1 MVKKGIFPNHALI
14 DWIGRMTEIGAILC
28 CAVITVDILLQV
40 FFRYVM
46 NNSLQ
51 WSEELGVFIMI
62 WMVFLGSSL
71 LMKNS
76 EHIKITV
83 LIRLLPWWLKVS
95 LNIFSRIV
103 CLGFLAFVTY
113 HGFKV
118 FMSGVNATCPSIG
131 ISTKWVK
138 VAIPIGAILM
148 SIDAIRLLVKDI
160 KNLLQGNRE
169 NFIEREFA

>member
-1 MVKKGIFPNHALI
+1 MLI
-14 DWIGRMTEIGAILC
+14 KSDSFCNTFLDWVGKITEIGAIIC
-28 CAVITVDILLQV
+28 CVIITIDIILQV
-40 FFRYVM
+40 FFRYVL

-51 WSEELGVFIMI
+51 WSEELGVFVMI

-71 LMKNS
+71 LMKKS
-76 EHIKITV
+76 EHIKITA
-83 LIRLLPWWLKVS
+83 LIRLLPWWMKVS

-103 CLGFLAFVTY
+103 CIGFLVFVAY

-118 FMSGVNATCPSIG
+118 FLSGVNATFPSIG

-148 SIDAIRLLVKDI
+148 SVDAIRSLITDLNDLLKG
-160 KNLLQGNRE
+160 KHE